1 MQKEKRNEKT
11 LRKMVGMLVVAASIV
26 SMVSVQDV
34 SASQTTQTSYET
46 MEEPILQED
55 MSDDELV
62 EGIIAES
69 ISTTIGN
76 TVSCCSNNGFV
87 KGDGVRLR
95 KKPSTTATILELMES
110 GEKVLINQTK
120 SKPQNGK
127 WYFVQRKQTGTW
139 GWVKGT
145 YIIHL

>member
-1 MQKEKRNEKT
+1 MEIFLGILIPFIGTTLGAACVLFMKKT

-69 ISTTIGN
+69 ISYIL
-76 TVSCCSNNGFV
+76 VICKNN
-87 KGDGVRLR
+87 K
-95 KKPSTTATILELMES
+95 M
-110 GEKVLINQTK
+110 
-120 SKPQNGK
+120 
-127 WYFVQRKQTGTW
+127 
-139 GWVKGT
+139 
-145 YIIHL
+145 IIHFRNNPSQSFILHRLKLHNIAILHRFGFCCIHDLLN

>member
-1 MQKEKRNEKT
+1 MKKT

-62 EGIIAES
+62 EGIITES

-76 TVSCCSNNGFV
+76 TASCCSNNGFV

-95 KKPSTTATILELMES
+95 KK
-110 GEKVLINQTK
+110 N
-120 SKPQNGK
+120 
-127 WYFVQRKQTGTW
+127 
-139 GWVKGT
+139 
-145 YIIHL
+145 

>member
-1 MQKEKRNEKT
+1 MKKT

-69 ISTTIGN
+69 ISTTIGS

-110 GEKVLINQTK
+110 GEKSSDQSNKEQTTE
-120 SKPQNGK
+120 
-127 WYFVQRKQTGTW
+127 RKMVFCTKKENRYLGL
-139 GWVKGT
+139 G
-145 YIIHL
+145 

>member
-1 MQKEKRNEKT
+1 MKKT

-62 EGIIAES
+62 EGIITES
-69 ISTTIGN
+69 ISTTIG
-76 TVSCCSNNGFV
+76 
-87 KGDGVRLR
+87 
-95 KKPSTTATILELMES
+95 
-110 GEKVLINQTK
+110 K
-120 SKPQNGK
+120 S
-127 WYFVQRKQTGTW
+127 
-139 GWVKGT
+139 
-145 YIIHL
+145 